1 MPNAINLLKE
11 DHSRLRGLL
20 QKLEQTTERGVKV
33 RESLVDQIEIEIK
46 VHSKI
51 EEEIFYPAYKAAARK
66 KDDREMFY
74 EATEEHHVVDMVLP
88 ELKATDPKS
97 EQFGAKAKV
106 LKELIEHHA
115 EEEETEMFRAARR
128 LMKSAELNEVGAAM
142 AKRKESLLA
151 QWQNPILRPIKKL
164 GSAIDKVLPAS
175 LKNAKA
181 TVIGKTRKRATKK

>member
-1 MPNAINLLKE
+1 MPNALNLLKD

-20 QKLEQTTERGVKV
+20 EKLEQTTERGVKI
-33 RESLVDQIEIEIK
+33 RESLVDQIEVEIK

-51 EEEIFYPAYKAAARK
+51 EEEIFYPAYKNAARK
-66 KDDREMFY
+66 KEDREMFY

-115 EEEETEMFRAARR
+115 EEEENEMFKKARK
-128 LMKSAELNEVGAAM
+128 LMKAAELNELGAAM

-151 QWQNPILRPIKKL
+151 QWENPILRPIKKV
-164 GSAIDKVLPAS
+164 GSAIDKVMPAS

-181 TVIGKTRKRATKK
+181 TVIGKARKSTKKK

>member
-1 MPNAINLLKE
+1 MPNALNLLKD

-20 QKLEQTTERGVKV
+20 EKLEQTTERGVKI
-33 RESLVDQIEIEIK
+33 RESLVDQIEVEIK

-51 EEEIFYPAYKAAARK
+51 EEEIFYPAYKNAARK
-66 KDDREMFY
+66 KEDREMFY

-115 EEEETEMFRAARR
+115 EEEEKEMFKKARK
-128 LMKSAELNEVGAAM
+128 LMKAAELNELGAAM
-142 AKRKESLLA
+142 VKRKESLLA
-151 QWQNPILRPIKKL
+151 QWENPILRPIKKL
-164 GSAIDKVLPAS
+164 GSAIDKVMPAS

-181 TVIGKTRKRATKK
+181 TVIGKVRKSTKKK

>member
-1 MPNAINLLKE
+1 MPNALNLLKE

-46 VHSKI
+46 VHSTI

-66 KDDREMFY
+66 KEDREAFY

-115 EEEETEMFRAARR
+115 EEEETEMFKKARR
-128 LMKSAELNEVGAAM
+128 LMKSGELNELGAAM

-151 QWQNPILRPIKKL
+151 QWQNPILRPLKKL
-164 GSAIDKVLPAS
+164 GSAVDKVMPTS

-181 TVIGKTRKRATKK
+181 TVLGKAGRSAKKK

>member
-1 MPNAINLLKE
+1 MPNALNLLKE

-51 EEEIFYPAYKAAARK
+51 EEEMFYPAYKAAARK

-115 EEEETEMFRAARR
+115 EEEETEMFKRARK
-128 LMKSAELNEVGAAM
+128 LMKAAELNELGAAM

-164 GSAIDKVLPAS
+164 GSAVDKVMPAS

-181 TVIGKTRKRATKK
+181 TVLGKSRKSAKKK